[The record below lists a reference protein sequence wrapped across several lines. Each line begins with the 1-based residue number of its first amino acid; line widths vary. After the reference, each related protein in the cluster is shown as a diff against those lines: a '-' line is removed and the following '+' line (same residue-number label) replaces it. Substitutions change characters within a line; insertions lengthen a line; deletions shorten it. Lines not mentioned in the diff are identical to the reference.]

1 MVIFKITGNTTIKSF
16 SKAFKDEFGATLQ
29 IYDGRLKAEDNVK
42 LVDIGAKTGIFECR
56 ANRTVGKFV
65 EMMQQD
71 YNLKVKVRTAD
82 DWVTVIDGLTLNRIN
97 DLPKQPTK
105 TMMEEFVSYQ
115 RDKKMDDEIK
125 REEITTSE
133 SSDYPTYEECVA
145 MYPPKKGG
153 ERYEISEDGKTLTP
167 SEALKGSLIV
177 PEGVEILHLDGF
189 YRNDDITSLIL
200 PDSIKEIDG
209 GFSCNNLKFVR
220 LSKNL
225 KKLPARGFEGC
236 PIEEIAIPEKLK
248 IIPYKAFYETRLK
261 TIKLPN
267 CVEYI
272 LGFAFSSTDIE
283 KIIIPESVKVVFD
296 AAFSFCEKLKEVTI
310 LSKKTVV
317 IPGAFSS
324 CGEWDENYDLIP
336 NFDTEKIY
344 KDHELGNRII
354 GETDVIYEEINGEKT
369 LTYVPNYF
377 CGKLKIEEGTRRC
390 KALFPNTITELWMPD
405 SIIFTDYIDSADL
418 RKVRFPASF
427 ENYEDWQNKIDISSE
442 KLEFFNFPKG
452 LIDLQLSGTKIS
464 ELVIPEGVKEVSLYN
479 MPCLKKLNL
488 PSTLET
494 LNMNNC
500 PELECL
506 NIPDNVSTLGWRFA
520 GNCEELEE
528 VKLSNNIKDIP
539 KYAFS
544 YCVSLKKIIIPKSV
558 ETIESQAFSG
568 CINLTNVEIEG
579 NPKISPS
586 AFKDCPGYLV
596 KTTGLT
602 TLEWGQDGLPLVSLK
617 FRRYF
622 FENYSEEQARDCVNK
637 EGDHPGIFVACGSN
651 DFMNYPFDNITFI
664 DESDSF
670 DSFYFE
676 RFLEE
681 DEEECFSLL
690 YYGNMLYAKFDQ
702 EDYPQECR
710 ERTLSALE
718 TILDVLEDKRITNSY
733 DGPEAIFEIE
743 IQDDPEISD
752 EEIIYKKRF
761 RIFEDEDGNWSSEE
775 LD

>member
-1 MVIFKITGNTTIKSF
+1 MAIFKITGNSTVKSF

-42 LVDIGAKTGIFECR
+42 LVDIGSKTGTFKCR

-71 YNLKVKVRTAD
+71 FNLKVKVRTAD

-105 TMMEEFVSYQ
+105 TMMEEFISYQ
-115 RDKKMDDEIK
+115 RDKNIDDEIK
-125 REEITTSE
+125 REETTTPE
-133 SSDYPTYEECVA
+133 SSDYPTYEECIA
-145 MYPPKKGG
+145 KYPMTKGG
-153 ERYEISEDGKTLTP
+153 DRYKISEDDKTLTP

-177 PEGVEILHLDGF
+177 PEGVEVLHLNGF
-189 YRNDDITSLIL
+189 YRNDDITALIL
-200 PDSIKEIDG
+200 PDSIKEING
-209 GFSCNNLKFVR
+209 NFKSRNLKFIR

-225 KKLPARGFEGC
+225 RTLPARVFADC
-236 PIEEIAIPEKLK
+236 PIEEIAFPEKIK
-248 IIPYKAFYETRLK
+248 IIHDNAFNNTRLK
-261 TIKLPN
+261 TIKLPDG
-267 CVEYI
+267 VEYI
-272 LGFAFSSTDIE
+272 CREAFSHTDIE
-283 KIIIPESVKVVFD
+283 KIIIPESVKEVCD
-296 AAFSFCEKLKEVTI
+296 RAFYYCEKLKEVTI

-317 IPGAFSS
+317 IPGAFDC
-324 CGEWDENYDLIP
+324 CGKKDENYNLIP

-344 KDHELGNRII
+344 KDHELGDRII
-354 GETDVIYEEINGEKT
+354 GEADVIYKEINGKKT

-377 CGKLKIEEGTRRC
+377 CGKLKIEEGTKNC
-390 KALFPNTITELWMPD
+390 NASFPDNITELWIPD
-405 SIIFTDYIDSADL
+405 SMLVNLYLDIKKL
-418 RKVRFPASF
+418 KKVRFPESF
-427 ENYEDWQNKIDISSE
+427 ENYENWQKKINISSE

-452 LIDLQLSGTKIS
+452 LIDLQLRNTNIS
-464 ELVIPEGVKEVSLYN
+464 ELVIPEGVKEVSLN
-479 MPCLKKLNL
+479 HMPCLKKLSL

-494 LNMNNC
+494 LSMDYC

-520 GNCEELEE
+520 GNCEKLEE
-528 VKLSNNIKDIP
+528 VKLSNKIKDIP
-539 KYAFS
+539 EGAFS
-544 YCVSLKKIIIPKSV
+544 YCGSLKKIIIPK
-558 ETIESQAFSG
+558 
-568 CINLTNVEIEG
+568 NVENIQSKAFQGCVNLKNVKIEG
-579 NPKISPS
+579 NPIISIS
-586 AFKDCPGYLV
+586 AFKECPGYTV

-602 TLEWGQDGLPLVSLK
+602 TLEWDQDGLPRVFLK
-617 FRRYF
+617 FQRYF
-622 FENYSEEQARDCVNK
+622 FENCSEEQARDFINN
-637 EGDHPGIFVACGSN
+637 EGDYPGIFVACGSN

-670 DSFYFE
+670 YFGFE
-676 RFLEE
+676 RFLDE
-681 DEEECFSLL
+681 DTEECVRLL
-690 YYGNMLYAKFDQ
+690 YYGDMLYAEFDQ

-718 TILDVLEDKRITNSY
+718 TILDVPKNKRITNSY

-743 IQDDPEISD
+743 IQEVPEISD